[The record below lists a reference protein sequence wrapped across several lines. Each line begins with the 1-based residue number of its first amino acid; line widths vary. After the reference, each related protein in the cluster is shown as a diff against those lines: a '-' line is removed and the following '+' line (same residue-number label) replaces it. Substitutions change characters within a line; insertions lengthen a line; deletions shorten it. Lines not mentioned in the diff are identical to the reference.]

1 MKRFSVILAFLLSA
15 LSFVVQAQEL
25 NCTVEI
31 NSQQVSGS
39 NKDVFTTLQEAIADY
54 MNTTKWSTAQFASNE
69 KIECKLFFTI
79 KTSDNEVM
87 SGDLQIQ
94 STRPVYNSSYTTN
107 LINFK
112 DDKIEFSYR
121 INEPLIYS
129 ENSMESNL
137 TAILN
142 FYAYMILA
150 IDFDSFSPRGG
161 QQFYEKADAVVQMAQ
176 SSGESGWKAFEDNK
190 NRSAVLTA
198 YTQPS
203 TASIRELIYQYHRT
217 GLDEMALSPDKG
229 RAKITESLENLKKVF
244 DAAPMSVALSMF
256 RDSKL
261 DELVNLY
268 SKSQQTERE
277 KVYELLYQIYP
288 TDNDRLTKIK
298 NGTNK

>member
-1 MKRFSVILAFLLSA
+1 MKRIYGILTILALLLSIN
-15 LSFVVQAQEL
+15 VEAQEL

-31 NSQQVSGS
+31 NSQQVEGS
-39 NKDVFTTLQEAIADY
+39 NRDVFTTLQEAISDY
-54 MNTTKWSTAQFASNE
+54 MNTTKWSNAQFAANE

-79 KTSDNEVM
+79 KTYENELM

-94 STRPVYNSSYTTN
+94 SSRPVYNSSYTTT

-112 DDKIEFSYR
+112 DDKIEFTYR
-121 INEPLIYS
+121 LNEPLIYS
-129 ENSMESNL
+129 ENTMESNL

-142 FYAYMILA
+142 FYAFMILA
-150 IDFDSFSPRGG
+150 VDFDSFSPQGG
-161 QQFYEKADAVVQMAQ
+161 SQFYEKADAVVQMAQ

-203 TASIRELIYQYHRT
+203 TVAIRSLLYQYHRT
-217 GLDEMALSPDKG
+217 GLDEMSLSPDKG
-229 RAKITESLENLKKVF
+229 RSKITESLKHLKSVF

-256 RDSKL
+256 RDAKL
-261 DELVNLY
+261 DELVNVY
-268 SKSQQTERE
+268 SKAQQTERDE
-277 KVYELLYQIYP
+277 VYELLYQIYP

-298 NGTNK
+298 KGDNK